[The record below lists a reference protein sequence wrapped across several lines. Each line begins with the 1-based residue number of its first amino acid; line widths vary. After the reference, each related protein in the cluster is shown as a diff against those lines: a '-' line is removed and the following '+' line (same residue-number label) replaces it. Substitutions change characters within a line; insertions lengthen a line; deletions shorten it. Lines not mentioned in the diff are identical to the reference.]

1 MKKLL
6 SALLAICM
14 VCMFTVPVFADAND
28 DYIAAVKAYQQKI
41 AAKEAAYTAAV
52 NAYSKQAK
60 AKADADSAA
69 ILKAA
74 KAAQA
79 KADAECLAV
88 IAAGK
93 AAHLGGVVAAFT
105 PLPVIGVPGRSRQ
118 ARSRLCRCRE
128 GIPGTGSRPR
138 SRLFEG
144 SSWQVTPYIT
154 AKGAPSRVPLP
165 FYCYCS
171 FARVASASSRMRSNF
186 SRAASTGAGVA
197 RSTPAWR
204 NSSSG

>member
-14 VCMFTVPVFADAND
+14 VCMFAVPVFADAND

-105 PLPVIGVPGRSRQ
+105 PLPVIGVPMKTSDLGGMDSLLSMVQ
-118 ARSRLCRCRE
+118 MPSGVPVACVAIN
-128 GIPGTGSRPR
+128 G
-138 SRLFEG
+138 
-144 SSWQVTPYIT
+144 
-154 AKGAPSRVPLP
+154 AKNAAIYATQILGACDPEYRKVIEKMKQEM
-165 FYCYCS
+165 
-171 FARVASASSRMRSNF
+171 ADA
-186 SRAASTGAGVA
+186 
-197 RSTPAWR
+197 
-204 NSSSG
+204 